1 MKNQIL
7 ISIYITNYNY
17 GRYIDQAIKSVL
29 KQTYKKIE
37 LIIIDDNSKDN
48 SKKILKKYEGN
59 KRILIINN
67 KKNLG
72 LIKSSKI
79 AIKATRGRFFL
90 RLDADDYLHPS
101 ALSNMIK
108 IIKKKKDTALIFP
121 NYYIFKNNSK
131 KLKLMKYKNKT
142 NYNINDTV
150 AHGACS
156 LINKKI
162 YNKLGG
168 YNIRFDRQD
177 GYFLWLALLLNN
189 YKIIHCNQ
197 PLFFYRKHSKSLS
210 INILKLL
217 KSRLKI
223 INFFSKKNKKY
234 KNLLLSNKRETIAKI
249 KKLT

>member
-29 KQTYKKIE
+29 KQTYKKTE
-37 LIIIDDNSKDN
+37 LIIIDDDSKDN

-59 KRILIINN
+59 NRVLIINN

-79 AIKATRGRFFL
+79 AIKATRGHFFL
-90 RLDADDYLHPS
+90 RLDADDYLHPN

-108 IIKKKKDTALIFP
+108 IIKKKRDTALIFP

-142 NYNINDTV
+142 NYGINDTV
-150 AHGACS
+150 AHGAC
-156 LINKKI
+156 
-162 YNKLGG
+162 
-168 YNIRFDRQD
+168 
-177 GYFLWLALLLNN
+177 
-189 YKIIHCNQ
+189 
-197 PLFFYRKHSKSLS
+197 
-210 INILKLL
+210 
-217 KSRLKI
+217 
-223 INFFSKKNKKY
+223 
-234 KNLLLSNKRETIAKI
+234 
-249 KKLT
+249 